1 MSSSC
6 ERRNAR
12 ASASPSTSSS
22 EPTAA
27 RSSDRATAYD
37 FELTFAHARGAKS
50 YEVSRSELREAVGS
64 LEDVEGLALAREFL
78 RSQEEDIAA

>member
-1 MSSSC
+1 MGDLPDMALGLF
-6 ERRNAR
+6 NY
-12 ASASPSTSSS
+12 PG
-22 EPTAA
+22 
-27 RSSDRATAYD
+27 D